1 MPGTLDRTR
10 LDTATSLDSLSPQRS
25 AGRGLGRGAFEL
37 CLRIPEHLLSPPL
50 SPTTR
55 KRGTSVAAASCVT
68 LFFMLALGISLHAA
82 AGPDDPFTR
91 ALEERMPDLLA
102 KYRVPGAVVSCI
114 TKGDVA
120 WTKAFGR
127 ANLKTGAPM
136 QPDMVFNHGSNG
148 KVLTM
153 WGILRLVEHGKV
165 ELDAPANR
173 YLKRWQLRSSQF
185 DPAGVTIRR
194 LLSHRAGLT
203 VHGFL
208 DYDQRRRL
216 PTLVEILE
224 GKNQIQLFGEVN
236 GPVFIKWQP
245 GSTNV
250 YSGGGFVL
258 LQMIIE
264 DVTGESFAAF
274 MHREV
279 TAPLGIGGL
288 SWVWTRELENAAPM
302 TYGELQEEIGYRQ
315 LGCQA
320 IGSEICSVSDFARFV
335 AAAAPGPR
343 GEPAG
348 RGVLKPET
356 VATMLEPLPAGIG
369 YGFSVTNIQ
378 GIENAP
384 GAVHGDKLM
393 AHFGA
398 NPGWN
403 AHFVIDTTRR
413 LGFVVANNSSLGLP
427 FNVAVEKLWLK
438 TALGIDAG
446 TGPDPE
452 EGISARFNR
461 TALKIALCLG
471 VLLLAMA
478 AWCGF
483 QIVRGKRGLA
493 WPGLRR
499 GLFLIAPPVL
509 ATFLW
514 WYVFYAPPSMPLPLG
529 PAFLSLWTLPLIHYV
544 TALILGWMS
553 VAVLFALFPPRR
565 DDRAT
570 DECPWTLAS

>member
-1 MPGTLDRTR
+1 MPAASTVGFSWIFML
-10 LDTATSLDSLSPQRS
+10 
-25 AGRGLGRGAFEL
+25 GLGVSF
-37 CLRIPEHLLSPPL
+37 H
-50 SPTTR
+50 T
-55 KRGTSVAAASCVT
+55 
-68 LFFMLALGISLHAA
+68 A
-82 AGPDDPFTR
+82 AGPDDPFAR

-102 KYRVPGAVVSCI
+102 KYRVPGAVVSSI
-114 TKGDVA
+114 TNGEVA

-194 LLSHRAGLT
+194 LVTHSAGLT

-236 GPVFIKWQP
+236 GPVVIKWQP

-279 TAPLGIGGL
+279 TVPLGIGRL
-288 SWVWTRELENAAPM
+288 SWVWTRQLENAAPM

-320 IGSEICSVSDFARFV
+320 IGSELCTVPEFARFV
-335 AAAAPGPR
+335 AAFMPGPR
-343 GEPAG
+343 GESPG
-348 RGVLKPET
+348 RGVLKPES
-356 VATMLEPLPAGIG
+356 VATMLEPLPKGIG
-369 YGFSVTNIQ
+369 YGFSVTNMQ
-378 GIENAP
+378 GDRAP
-384 GAVHGDKLM
+384 MHLRADVLL
-393 AHFGA
+393 AHFGG
-398 NPGWN
+398 NP
-403 AHFVIDTTRR
+403 
-413 LGFVVANNSSLGLP
+413 
-427 FNVAVEKLWLK
+427 
-438 TALGIDAG
+438 
-446 TGPDPE
+446 
-452 EGISARFNR
+452 
-461 TALKIALCLG
+461 
-471 VLLLAMA
+471 
-478 AWCGF
+478 
-483 QIVRGKRGLA
+483 
-493 WPGLRR
+493 
-499 GLFLIAPPVL
+499 
-509 ATFLW
+509 
-514 WYVFYAPPSMPLPLG
+514 
-529 PAFLSLWTLPLIHYV
+529 
-544 TALILGWMS
+544 
-553 VAVLFALFPPRR
+553 
-565 DDRAT
+565 
-570 DECPWTLAS
+570 

>member
-1 MPGTLDRTR
+1 MPAASTVGFSWIFML
-10 LDTATSLDSLSPQRS
+10 
-25 AGRGLGRGAFEL
+25 GLGVSF
-37 CLRIPEHLLSPPL
+37 H
-50 SPTTR
+50 T
-55 KRGTSVAAASCVT
+55 
-68 LFFMLALGISLHAA
+68 A
-82 AGPDDPFTR
+82 AGPDDPFAR

-102 KYRVPGAVVSCI
+102 KYRVPGAVVSSI
-114 TKGDVA
+114 TNGEVA

-136 QPDMVFNHGSNG
+136 QPDLVFNHGSNG
-148 KVLTM
+148 KVLTA
-153 WGILRLVEHGKV
+153 WGIMRLVEQGKV

-194 LLSHRAGLT
+194 LVTHSAGLT

-236 GPVFIKWQP
+236 GPVVIKWQP

-279 TAPLGIGGL
+279 TVPLGIGRL
-288 SWVWTRELENAAPM
+288 SWVWTRQLENAAPM

-320 IGSEICSVSDFARFV
+320 IGSELCTVPEFARFV
-335 AAAAPGPR
+335 AAYMPGPR
-343 GEPAG
+343 GEPPG

-356 VATMLEPLPAGIG
+356 VANMHEPLPVGLGHA
-369 YGFSVTNIQ
+369 FSVTNIQ
-378 GIENAP
+378 EVENAP
-384 GAVHGDKLM
+384 IAVHTDKLL
-393 AHFGA
+393 AHFGG
-398 NPGWN
+398 NPGWS
-403 AHFVIDTTRR
+403 AHFLIDASRR
-413 LGFVVANNSSLGLP
+413 EGFVVANNSSRGFL
-427 FNVAVEKLWLK
+427 FEVAVQKLWLR
-438 TALGIDAG
+438 TVLGVDAG
-446 TGPDPE
+446 TDPDPE
-452 EGISARFNR
+452 EGITTRFNQ
-461 TALKIALCLG
+461 TALKIALGLG
-471 VLLLAMA
+471 VLLVVAA

-483 QIVRGKRGLA
+483 QIVQGKRRRA
-493 WPGLRR
+493 RPRLRR
-499 GLFLIAPPVL
+499 SLRIIGPPVL
-509 ATFLW
+509 ATLLW
-514 WYVFYAPPSMPLPLG
+514 WYVFYAPRNLPLPLA
-529 PAFLSLWTLPLIHYV
+529 PEFLSIWTLPPVHYV
-544 TALILGWMS
+544 TALLLGWMS
-553 VAVLFALFPPRR
+553 VALLFALFPPRR
-565 DDRAT
+565 EDHAPDA
-570 DECPWTLAS
+570 CPWTLAS